1 MIVVTD
7 QTTRIQV
14 TPKPMEN
21 IDDASYLT
29 RTPSGVPWDNEISK
43 SAGIPIIQIINMETG
58 TIVVVRISTTVSQFL
73 SLEKRPGLAKLYVI
87 IERNGINDTKD
98 KSITKVQR
106 ICIQSKGAN
115 KDKFSLFGP
124 AGNGELS
131 SHDEIN

>member
-1 MIVVTD
+1 
-7 QTTRIQV
+7 
-14 TPKPMEN
+14 
-21 IDDASYLT
+21 
-29 RTPSGVPWDNEISK
+29 VPWDNEISK
-43 SAGIPIIQIINMETG
+43 SAGIPIIQIINMKTG